1 MHSFKL
7 ILTIL
12 KLYGSYL
19 LQIDDLDVGKCR
31 QGRLEYL
38 GIMSFLIIAVPTT
51 LILLNDKIGDALI
64 DTALPS
70 IFSGFFFVGSALFNV
85 SLATLLVPIFLL
97 LAVVL
102 YFLCVYRPARAAYTQ
117 REQNMK
123 ILGAR
128 GEAYKKSYC
137 TTSRKRKTNREYSH
151 LQNFDHYFGRV
162 VSIITHSA
170 QHVVTYFSS
179 YHMAVSRSKAYTLKK
194 QWCDMNTPH
203 NFQGF
208 ISAHVATVSVPT
220 QSSTSR
226 PHVKTVFLPPPEISN
241 MMTSTTHWKRAYE
254 EQMKNKK
261 FADSLKDV
269 GACVIIRKQSAN
281 MKLRQMKTLVMFRAA
296 EALDSMRVRLITA
309 DVTCSREV
317 LNRYCEVPFLDL
329 FEEFRK
335 TLNLFY
341 PDGVEMTGEE
351 KVEACEKLVKWKDE
365 QNLRVAIEIV
375 ESALFET
382 QMVDFLLFEKWFL
395 GTFATAMHQIS
406 NERLLRHTL
415 HHVPS
420 VKKRVLNTATSRL
433 EGGTQRDV
441 LHSDTVIKTMKA
453 LSLINPAALVPL
465 NSVRQ
470 LTHSRTH
477 LIIDEEC
484 KG

>member
-1 MHSFKL
+1 ME
-7 ILTIL
+7 
-12 KLYGSYL
+12 
-19 LQIDDLDVGKCR
+19 KCR

-51 LILLNDKIGDALI
+51 LILLNDTIGDALI

-70 IFSGFFFVGSALFNV
+70 IFSGFFFVGSALFSV

-128 GEAYKKSYC
+128 GVAYEKSYR
-137 TTSRKRKTNREYSH
+137 TTSRERKTNRKYSH
-151 LQNFDHYFGRV
+151 VQNFYHYFGRV
-162 VSIITHSA
+162 ASIITHSA

-179 YHMAVSRSKAYTLKK
+179 YHLAVSKSKAFTLKK

-203 NFQGF
+203 SFQGL
-208 ISAHVATVSVPT
+208 IPARGATVNVHI
-220 QSSTSR
+220 QSNASR

-241 MMTSTTHWKRAYE
+241 MMTSTTQWKSAYE

-261 FADSLKDV
+261 FAYSLEDV
-269 GACVIIRKQSAN
+269 GARVITRKQNAN
-281 MKLRQMKTLVMFRAA
+281 MNLRQMKTLVLFGAA
-296 EALDSMRVRLITA
+296 EALDAMRVHLITA
-309 DVTCSREV
+309 DVTCSCEV
-317 LNRYCEVPFLDL
+317 LNRHCEVPVLGL

-335 TLNLFY
+335 MLNLFF

-351 KVEACEKLVKWKDE
+351 KVEACESLVKWKND

-375 ESALFET
+375 GDTLFET
-382 QMVDFLLFEKWFL
+382 QMVDFFLFEKWFL
-395 GTFATAMHQIS
+395 DTFATAMHQIS

-420 VKKRVLNTATSRL
+420 VKKRVLNTVTSPL
-433 EGGTQRDV
+433 EGCIQREVMHSDV
-441 LHSDTVIKTMKA
+441 LIKTMKT

-470 LTHSRTH
+470 ITPPRTH
-477 LIIDEEC
+477 PSIDEEC